1 MLPKTMTAICITRA
15 GGPEV
20 LQPAERPLP
29 QPRMESSVHIG
40 KILLEVAH

>member
-1 MLPKTMTAICITRA
+1 MLPKTMTAISITRA

-20 LQPAERPLP
+20 LQPVARPLP
-29 QPRMESSVHIG
+29 QPAAGEVLIG